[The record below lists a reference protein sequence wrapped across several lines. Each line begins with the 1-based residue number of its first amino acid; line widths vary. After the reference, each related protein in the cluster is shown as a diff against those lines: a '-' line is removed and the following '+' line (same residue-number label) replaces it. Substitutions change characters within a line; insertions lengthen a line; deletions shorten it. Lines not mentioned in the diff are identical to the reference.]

1 MKASYQTDLLEQPA
15 ALARLLA
22 EGRLAAEAFAA
33 RVRRRRP
40 AFAVL
45 AARGTSDNAAR
56 YGQYVLGVRNGL
68 VAALATPSVFTRYH
82 ATPQLAEALVLGIS
96 QSGQSPD
103 IVAVVAEG
111 RRQGAVTAAITNDP
125 GSPLARAAE
134 VVIPIRAG
142 RERAVAATK
151 TYTAEL
157 MAFAMLSAALGDDPG
172 AWRELEA
179 VPGLAAR
186 AIELNLDRVE
196 AAGRFR
202 RPSRLVVLGRGFNL
216 STAFEIA
223 LKVKETS
230 AVMADPYSA
239 ADFLHGPVALLGRGL
254 PVMVVA
260 PASAPFGDLDDAVLA
275 LAKERRCRVIA
286 VSDAPGVLGRAAV
299 ALPLPAGAPEW
310 LSPLLAVLPGQ
321 LWAQALATARGLDV
335 DAPRALTK
343 VTLTR

>member
-1 MKASYQTDLLEQPA
+1 VKASYQTDLLEQPS
-15 ALARLLA
+15 ALARLLD
-22 EGRLAAEAFAA
+22 EGRLSAEAFAA

-56 YGQYVLGVRNGL
+56 YGQYLLGVRHGL

-82 ATPQLAEALVLGIS
+82 ATPGLAEALVLGIS

-125 GSPLARAAE
+125 ASPLALAAE

-142 RERAVAATK
+142 PERAVAATK
-151 TYTAEL
+151 TYTSQL
-157 MAFAMLSAALGDDPG
+157 MAFAMLSAALGDDPL
-172 AWRELEA
+172 AWDQLRA
-179 VPGLAAR
+179 VPDLVARTLDLNAERVAA
-186 AIELNLDRVE
+186 
-196 AAGRFR
+196 AARFR
-202 RPSRLVVLGRGFNL
+202 RSSRLVVLGRGFNM

-230 AVMADPYSA
+230 GVMADPYSG

-260 PASAPFGDLDDAVLA
+260 SAASPFGDLDESVLA
-275 LAKERRCRVIA
+275 VARERRARVVAI
-286 VSDAPGVLGRAAV
+286 SDSPSLLERAEVGLPMAP
-299 ALPLPAGAPEW
+299 GAPEW

-321 LWAQALATARGLDV
+321 LWAQALALSRGLSV